1 MVDGRLEHLPLR
13 AEPVA
18 VVDQFRIAGHQLVLE
33 VGDAPVEGNR
43 LDGPVGLQQDGPPW
57 SLVGPPGFH
66 THVPVL
72 DDVGATDTVGPADPV
87 QSGQYPGRGGPL
99 PVESYYV
106 TVGEVQIQVGS
117 LVGGL
122 LRAGSPPP
130 HLGGRLCPGILQ
142 WAALVGDV
150 EQVGV
155 HRIGRTGTPFHLNRD
170 VASGCV
176 VQQTLP
182 RPQVP
187 FPPRSDDGDVG
198 VQRVGA

>member
-33 VGDAPVEGNR
+33 VGDAPVEGDR

-72 DDVGATDTVGPADPV
+72 DDVGATDTVGTADPV
-87 QSGQYPGRGGPL
+87 QSSQYPGRGGPL
-99 PVESYYV
+99 PVKGNHV
-106 TVGEVQIQVGS
+106 TVGEVQVQVGG

-130 HLGGRLCPGILQ
+130 HLGGRLRPGILQ